1 MARHKREAP
10 KERPLQWHPANYA
23 GLQIELADEKEFLI
37 FEDEHQLGTKPK
49 AIDIL
54 IIKKV
59 QEHKIKKNIGRIFR
73 KHNIIEYKSPDDY
86 LSIDD
91 FYKVYRYACFYKAD
105 TPSVNS
111 IPIHELTITFISRQ
125 YPRKLLRHLTEEQ
138 NYTIQ
143 KIEKGIYYLV
153 GNSIPI
159 QFVVTSKLSSEKNLW
174 LKGLTNHLK
183 DMKLTEALAEDY
195 QQHKSNTLYQSVMD
209 IIMRANKKHF
219 NEEVDNVCEALG
231 ELVRERYAGEIAEAA
246 LNANKKLNSLILQL
260 SELGRTDD
268 ILKSAADP
276 EYQQKLFEEFNL

>member
-1 MARHKREAP
+1 MARHQREAQ

-23 GLQIELADEKEFLI
+23 GLQIELAAEKEFLI

-91 FYKVYRYACFYKAD
+91 FYKVYGYACFYKAD

-111 IPIHELTITFISRQ
+111 IPIQELTITFISRQ
-125 YPRKLLRHLTEEQ
+125 YPGKLLRHLTEEQ
-138 NYTIQ
+138 KYTIQ
-143 KIEKGIYYLV
+143 KIEKGIYYLI

-159 QFVVTSKLSSEKNLW
+159 QFIVTSKLSSEKNLW

-209 IIMRANKKHF
+209 IIMRANRKHF
-219 NEEVDNVCEALG
+219 NEEAKNMCEAM
-231 ELVRERYAGEIAEAA
+231 REWIREEYADEIAEAA
-246 LNANKKLNSLILQL
+246 LNANKRLNS
-260 SELGRTDD
+260 
-268 ILKSAADP
+268 
-276 EYQQKLFEEFNL
+276 

>member
-1 MARHKREAP
+1 MVRHKREAP

-91 FYKVYRYACFYKAD
+91 FYKVYGYACFYKAD
-105 TPSVNS
+105 TPSVNN

-138 NYTIQ
+138 NYTIR

-195 QQHKSNTLYQSVMD
+195 QRHKSNTLYQSAMD

-231 ELVRERYAGEIAEAA
+231 ELVRERYADEIAEAA